1 MQQQTKLILLFMF
14 LWLVQ
19 KANGQ
24 TQSSRADK
32 SIIVLSKSQLR
43 YVERHGFSTFSYDW
57 KDEEVNFMLNGAFSN
72 RSSSSGIAV
81 LGAVSG
87 VAGLFLHVFSGMAD
101 TEERKDKVVRT
112 ANSFLFTSAGF
123 FTISIVLSS
132 SGAKKVRKAEKIRA
146 QLHNKKPILLPS
158 DVD

>member
-1 MQQQTKLILLFMF
+1 MQQQIKLILLFMF

-32 SIIVLSKSQLR
+32 SILVLHKSQLR
-43 YVERHGFSTFSYDW
+43 YVERHGFSTFEYDW
-57 KDEEVNFMLNGAFSN
+57 KDEEVNLMLNGAFSD
-72 RSSSSGIAV
+72 RSSSSPFVV
-81 LGAVSG
+81 LGAVSAG
-87 VAGLFLHVFSGMAD
+87 AGLFLHVFSGMAD

-123 FTISIVLSS
+123 FTISIALSS

-146 QLHNKKPILLPS
+146 QLYNKKTILLPS
-158 DVD
+158 DLD